1 MRRYFGG
8 GVMNLI
14 SVSADRDY
22 EVVIDIDWQK
32 ALEPNL
38 VNRGQVAVIVSEA
51 MRDRIIGLPETEAQ
65 IHIFTVPDSEA
76 GKSFAT
82 YQKVLD
88 WLGAAGFTRNDLIVA
103 VGGGAVTDLSGFV
116 ASSWLRGID
125 WVAVPTTLAAMVD
138 AAVGGKTGINS
149 EYGKNLIGSFYSPIS
164 VLVDLSWLETLS
176 DRDFAAGLAEV
187 LKSGFI
193 VDGQIVELLK
203 GKELAEIRADA
214 ALTLELISRTVA
226 VKAKVVSGDFKESFD
241 REILN
246 YGHTLGHAIELHS
259 KYALRHGECVSI
271 GLVFAANLA
280 KQIGS
285 LSDEVTSLHQ
295 EILRNLGLPVTYE
308 SRHWPELR
316 ANMTI
321 DKKSRSGT
329 LRFVAISEIGKTLR
343 IEGPSES
350 DLLAAYER
358 LSS

>member
-1 MRRYFGG
+1 M
-8 GVMNLI
+8 VNI
-14 SVSADRDY
+14 SVSADRTYD
-22 EVVIDIDWQK
+22 VIVDCNWRE
-32 ALEPNL
+32 ALTPLLSE
-38 VNRGQVAVIVSEA
+38 RGQVAIIVSEA
-51 MRDRIIGLPETEAQ
+51 MADHITDLPDTDAQ

-76 GKSFAT
+76 GKSFASF
-82 YQKVLD
+82 QKLLD
-88 WLGAAGFTRNDLIVA
+88 WLGAAGFTRNDLVVA

-164 VLVDLSWLETLS
+164 VLVDTSWLDSLS

-187 LKSGFI
+187 IKSGFI
-193 VDGQIVELLK
+193 ADRKIVDLLIDK
-203 GKELAEIRADA
+203 DLAAVRDDKS
-214 ALTLELISRTVA
+214 LTLELITRTVA
-226 VKAKVVSGDFKESFD
+226 VKAKVVSGDFRESFD

-246 YGHTLGHAIELHS
+246 YGHTLGHAIELQS
-259 KYALRHGECVSI
+259 RYSLRHGECVSI

-280 KQIGS
+280 NQVGI
-285 LSDEVTSLHQ
+285 LSDELTKLHGQ
-295 EILRNLGLPVTYE
+295 ILTKLSLPVTYE
-308 SRHWPELR
+308 SKYWSELR
-316 ANMTI
+316 AAMSI

-343 IEGPSES
+343 IEAPSES

-358 LSS
+358 LCS

>member
-1 MRRYFGG
+1 
-8 GVMNLI
+8 MNVI
-14 SVSADRDY
+14 SVSADREY

-32 ALEPNL
+32 ALEPYL

-76 GKSFAT
+76 GKSFET

-214 ALTLELISRTVA
+214 TLTLELISRTVA

-259 KYALRHGECVSI
+259 RYALRHGECVSI

-280 KQIGS
+280 KQIGI

-295 EILRNLGLPVTYE
+295 EILGNLGLPVTYE
-308 SRHWPELR
+308 SRHWSELR
-316 ANMTI
+316 ANMAI

>member
-1 MRRYFGG
+1 MER
-8 GVMNLI
+8 I

-22 EVVIDIDWQK
+22 EILIEINWQK
-32 ALEPNL
+32 AIEPYL
-38 VNRGQVAVIVSEA
+38 TNRGQVAVIVSET
-51 MRDRIIGLPETEAQ
+51 MRERITDLPQTDAQ

-82 YQKVLD
+82 YQKLLD
-88 WLGAAGFTRNDLIVA
+88 WLGAAGFTRNDVVIA

-116 ASSWLRGID
+116 ASTWLRGID
-125 WVAVPTTLAAMVD
+125 WIAVPTTLAAMVD

-164 VLVDLSWLETLS
+164 VLVDLSWLDTLS
-176 DRDFAAGLAEV
+176 DRDFAAGFAEV

-193 VDGQIVELLK
+193 ADGQIVELLK
-203 GKELAEIRADA
+203 AKTLPEVRTNQ
-214 ALTLELISRTVA
+214 ALTLELISRTVT

-246 YGHTLGHAIELHS
+246 YGHTLGNAIELHS
-259 KYALRHGECVSI
+259 KYMLRHGECVSI

-280 KQIGS
+280 NQVGI
-285 LSDEVTSLHQ
+285 LSDEITALHVS
-295 EILRNLGLPVTYE
+295 ILEKLGLPVSYE

-316 ANMTI
+316 ANMAI

-343 IEGPSES
+343 IEAPVES
-350 DLLAAYER
+350 DLLVAYER
-358 LSS
+358 LCS

>member
-1 MRRYFGG
+1 MKS
-8 GVMNLI
+8 I
-14 SVSADRDY
+14 SVTADRDY

-32 ALEPNL
+32 AIEPYL
-38 VNRGQVAVIVSEA
+38 TNRGQVAVIVSEA
-51 MRDRIIGLPETEAQ
+51 MRDRIANLPSTDAQ

-76 GKSFAT
+76 GKSFAS

-116 ASSWLRGID
+116 ASSWLRGIE

-164 VLVDLSWLETLS
+164 VLVDLSWLSSLS

-187 LKSGFI
+187 IKCGFI
-193 VDGQIVELLK
+193 VDTQIVELLK
-203 GKELAEIRADA
+203 DRNLLEVRSDRD
-214 ALTLELISRTVA
+214 LTLELITRSIA

-280 KQIGS
+280 NQSGILADQATDLHKKI
-285 LSDEVTSLHQ
+285 LS
-295 EILRNLGLPVTYE
+295 NLGLPTSYE
-308 SRHWPELR
+308 GRHWPELR
-316 ANMTI
+316 ANMAI

-329 LRFVAISEIGKTLR
+329 LRFVAISELGRTLR
-343 IEGPSES
+343 IEAPSES

-358 LSS
+358 LCS

>member
-1 MRRYFGG
+1 
-8 GVMNLI
+8 VSNI
-14 SVSADRDY
+14 SVSADRKY
-22 EVVIDIDWQK
+22 EVEIDVNWQAAIK
-32 ALEPNL
+32 PLL
-38 VNRGQVAVIVSEA
+38 VDRGQVAIIVSEA
-51 MRDRIIGLPETEAQ
+51 MRDRIVGLPETDAQ

-88 WLGAAGFTRNDLIVA
+88 WLGAAGFTRNDLVIA

-164 VLVDLSWLETLS
+164 VLIDLAWLETLS

-193 VDGQIVELLK
+193 VDGVIVELLK
-203 GKELAEIRADA
+203 GKSVPEVRSDR
-214 ALTLELISRTVA
+214 ALTLELISRTVG

-246 YGHTLGHAIELHS
+246 YGHTLGHAIELHC
-259 KYALRHGECVSI
+259 KYSLRHGECVSI

-280 KQIGS
+280 NQTGI
-285 LSDEVTSLHQ
+285 LSDEITQLHLS
-295 EILRNLGLPVTYE
+295 ILQKLGLPTTYE
-308 SRHWPELR
+308 SRHWAELR
-316 ANMTI
+316 ASMAI

-343 IEGPSES
+343 IEAPSES

>member
-1 MRRYFGG
+1 
-8 GVMNLI
+8 MNTI
-14 SVSADRDY
+14 SVTADRNY

-32 ALEPNL
+32 AIEPYL
-38 VNRGQVAVIVSEA
+38 PNRGQVAVIVSEA
-51 MRDRIIGLPETEAQ
+51 MRDRIVNLPVTDAQ

-103 VGGGAVTDLSGFV
+103 VGGGAVTDLSGFD

-164 VLVDLSWLETLS
+164 VLVDLSWLLTLS

-187 LKSGFI
+187 IKCGFI
-193 VDGQIVELLK
+193 VDTEIVELLK
-203 GKELAEIRADA
+203 DRNLLEVRSDRD
-214 ALTLELISRTVA
+214 LTLELITRSIA

-246 YGHTLGHAIELHS
+246 YGHTLGHAIELQS
-259 KYALRHGECVSI
+259 KYTLRHGECVSI

-280 KQIGS
+280 NQFGILTDQATDLHKKI
-285 LSDEVTSLHQ
+285 LS
-295 EILRNLGLPVTYE
+295 NLGLPTSYE

-316 ANMTI
+316 ANMSI

-329 LRFVAISEIGKTLR
+329 LRFVAISEFGKTLR
-343 IEGPSES
+343 IEAPSES

-358 LSS
+358 LCS

>member
-1 MRRYFGG
+1 MS
-8 GVMNLI
+8 NI
-14 SVSADRDY
+14 SVSADRNY
-22 EVVIDIDWQK
+22 EVEIDVHWQNAIK
-32 ALEPNL
+32 PLL
-38 VNRGQVAVIVSEA
+38 VNRGQVAIIVSEA
-51 MRDRIIGLPETEAQ
+51 MRDRIVGLPETDAQ

-76 GKSFAT
+76 GKSFVT
-82 YQKVLD
+82 YEKLLD
-88 WLGAAGFTRNDLIVA
+88 WLGAAGFTRNDLVIA

-164 VLVDLSWLETLS
+164 VLVDLTWLETLS

-193 VDGQIVELLK
+193 VDGVIVDLLK
-203 GKELAEIRADA
+203 GKSLPEIRSDR

-226 VKAKVVSGDFKESFD
+226 VKAKVVSGDFKENFD

-246 YGHTLGHAIELHS
+246 YGHTLGHAIELHC
-259 KYALRHGECVSI
+259 KYSLRHGECVSI

-280 KQIGS
+280 NQTGI
-285 LSDEVTSLHQ
+285 LSDEITQLHLS
-295 EILRNLGLPVTYE
+295 ILENLGLPTTYE
-308 SRHWPELR
+308 SHHWPELR
-316 ANMTI
+316 ANMAI

-343 IEGPSES
+343 IETPSES

>member
-1 MRRYFGG
+1 
-8 GVMNLI
+8 MNTI
-14 SVSADRDY
+14 SVTADRSY
-22 EVVIDIDWQK
+22 EVVIDINWQK
-32 ALEPNL
+32 AIEQYLT
-38 VNRGQVAVIVSEA
+38 NRGQVAVIVSEA
-51 MRDRIIGLPETEAQ
+51 MRDRIVNLPVTDAQ

-88 WLGAAGFTRNDLIVA
+88 WLGAAGFTRNDLVVA

-164 VLVDLSWLETLS
+164 VLVDLSWLSTLS

-187 LKSGFI
+187 IKCGFI
-193 VDGQIVELLK
+193 VDTEIVELLK
-203 GKELAEIRADA
+203 DRNLLQVRSDRD
-214 ALTLELISRTVA
+214 LTFELITRSIA
-226 VKAKVVSGDFKESFD
+226 VKAKVVSGDFKEGFD

-280 KQIGS
+280 NQSGILADQATELHKRI
-285 LSDEVTSLHQ
+285 LS
-295 EILRNLGLPVTYE
+295 NLGLPTSYE

-316 ANMTI
+316 ANMAI

-329 LRFVAISEIGKTLR
+329 LRFVAISEFGKTLR
-343 IEGPSES
+343 IEAPSES

-358 LSS
+358 LCS

>member
-1 MRRYFGG
+1 MKY
-8 GVMNLI
+8 I

-22 EVVIDIDWQK
+22 EVVIDANWQI
-32 ALEPNL
+32 ALEPYL
-38 VNRGQVAVIVSEA
+38 INRGQVAVIVSEA
-51 MRDRIIGLPETEAQ
+51 MCDRITDLPETDAQ

-82 YQKVLD
+82 YQKLLD
-88 WLGAAGFTRNDLIVA
+88 WLGAAGFTRNDLVIA

-116 ASSWLRGID
+116 ASTWLRGID

-164 VLVDLSWLETLS
+164 VLVDLSWLDTLS

-193 VDGQIVELLK
+193 ADGEIVDLL
-203 GKELAEIRADA
+203 DA
-214 ALTLELISRTVA
+214 KTLPEVRSNQALTLELISRTVA

-280 KQIGS
+280 NQVGL
-285 LSDEVTSLHQ
+285 LSA
-295 EILRNLGLPVTYE
+295 EITEQHVNILERLGLPISYE

-316 ANMTI
+316 ANMAI

-329 LRFVAISEIGKTLR
+329 LRFVGISEIGKTLR
-343 IEGPSES
+343 IEAPSES

-358 LSS
+358 LCS

>member
-1 MRRYFGG
+1 MKSIL
-8 GVMNLI
+8 VT
-14 SVSADRDY
+14 SDRDY
-22 EVVIDIDWQK
+22 EVVIDTDWQK
-32 ALEPNL
+32 AVEPYL
-38 VNRGQVAVIVSEA
+38 SNRGQVAVIVSEA
-51 MRDRIIGLPETEAQ
+51 MRDRIVNLPVTDAQ
-65 IHIFTVPDSEA
+65 IHIFTVPDSEG

-88 WLGAAGFTRNDLIVA
+88 WLGAAGFTRNDLVIA

-164 VLVDLSWLETLS
+164 VLVDLSWLSTLS

-187 LKSGFI
+187 IKCGFI
-193 VDGQIVELLK
+193 VDTQIVELLK
-203 GKELAEIRADA
+203 DRNLLDVRSDR
-214 ALTLELISRTVA
+214 ALTLELITRSIA

-280 KQIGS
+280 NESGLLADQATDLHKKI
-285 LSDEVTSLHQ
+285 LS
-295 EILRNLGLPVTYE
+295 NLGLPTSYE

-316 ANMTI
+316 ANMAI

-343 IEGPSES
+343 IEAPSES

-358 LSS
+358 LCS

>member
-1 MRRYFGG
+1 
-8 GVMNLI
+8 
-14 SVSADRDY
+14 
-22 EVVIDIDWQK
+22 
-32 ALEPNL
+32 
-38 VNRGQVAVIVSEA
+38 
-51 MRDRIIGLPETEAQ
+51 MRDRIVGLPETDAQ
-65 IHIFTVPDSEA
+65 IHIFAVPDSEA

-88 WLGAAGFTRNDLIVA
+88 WLGAAGFTRNDLVIA

-164 VLVDLSWLETLS
+164 VLVDLAWLETLS

-193 VDGQIVELLK
+193 VDGVIVDLLK
-203 GKELAEIRADA
+203 GKSVPEVRSDR
-214 ALTLELISRTVA
+214 ALTLELISRTVG

-259 KYALRHGECVSI
+259 KYSLRHGECVSI

-280 KQIGS
+280 NQTGI
-285 LSDEVTSLHQ
+285 LSDEITQLHLS
-295 EILRNLGLPVTYE
+295 ILEKLGLPTTYE
-308 SRHWPELR
+308 SRHWAELR
-316 ANMTI
+316 ASMAI

-329 LRFVAISEIGKTLR
+329 LRFVAISEIGKTFR
-343 IEGPSES
+343 IEAPSES

>member
-1 MRRYFGG
+1 MK
-8 GVMNLI
+8 NI
-14 SVSADRDY
+14 SVSADREY
-22 EVVIDIDWQK
+22 EVLIDIDWRESL
-32 ALEPNL
+32 APFLL
-38 VNRGQVAVIVSEA
+38 GRGQVAIIVSEA
-51 MRDRIIGLPETEAQ
+51 MHDRINNLPQSDAQ
-65 IHIFTVPDSEA
+65 LHIFMVPDSEA

-88 WLGAAGFTRNDLIVA
+88 WLGAAGFTRNDLVVA

-164 VLVDLSWLETLS
+164 VLVDLSWLQTLS

-193 VDGQIVELLK
+193 VDREIVELLK
-203 GKELAEIRADA
+203 GKDLKDIRNDQG
-214 ALTLELISRTVA
+214 LTLELISRTVA
-226 VKAKVVSGDFKESFD
+226 VKAKVVSGDFKENFD

-259 KYALRHGECVSI
+259 KYLLRHGECVSI

-280 KQIGS
+280 NLTGI
-285 LSDEVTSLHQ
+285 LSDEITDLHQ
-295 EILRNLGLPVTYE
+295 MILGNLGLPTSYE
-308 SRHWPELR
+308 RRHWPELR
-316 ANMTI
+316 ANMAI

-343 IEGPSES
+343 IEAPIES

-358 LSS
+358 LCS

>member
-1 MRRYFGG
+1 MES
-8 GVMNLI
+8 I
-14 SVSADRDY
+14 SVSADREY
-22 EVVIDIDWQK
+22 KVVIDIDWQK
-32 ALEPNL
+32 AIAPYLID
-38 VNRGQVAVIVSEA
+38 RGQVAVIVSEV
-51 MRDRIIGLPETEAQ
+51 MRDRIVGLPETDAQ

-76 GKSFAT
+76 GKSFST
-82 YQKVLD
+82 YQKLLD
-88 WLGAAGFTRNDLIVA
+88 WLGAAGFTRNDLLIA

-164 VLVDLSWLETLS
+164 VLIDLSWLETLS

-187 LKSGFI
+187 LKCGFI

-203 GKELAEIRADA
+203 KRNLPEVRNSR
-214 ALTLELISRTVA
+214 ALTLELISRTIA

-246 YGHTLGHAIELHS
+246 YGHTLGHAIELQS
-259 KYALRHGECVSI
+259 KYSLRHGECVSI

-280 KQIGS
+280 NQTGI
-285 LSDEVTSLHQ
+285 LPDEISELHSN
-295 EILRNLGLPVTYE
+295 ILEKLGLPISYE
-308 SRHWPELR
+308 SRHWSELR
-316 ANMTI
+316 ANMAN

-343 IEGPSES
+343 IEAPSES

-358 LSS
+358 LCS

>member
-1 MRRYFGG
+1 
-8 GVMNLI
+8 
-14 SVSADRDY
+14 
-22 EVVIDIDWQK
+22 
-32 ALEPNL
+32 
-38 VNRGQVAVIVSEA
+38 
-51 MRDRIIGLPETEAQ
+51 MRDQITNLPETDAQ

-82 YQKVLD
+82 YHKLLD
-88 WLGAAGFTRNDLIVA
+88 WLGAAGFTRNDLVIA

-116 ASSWLRGID
+116 ASTWLRGID

-193 VDGQIVELLK
+193 ADVQIVELLN
-203 GKELAEIRADA
+203 GKSLSEVRSNR

-226 VKAKVVSGDFKESFD
+226 VKATVVSGDFKESFD

-246 YGHTLGHAIELHS
+246 YGHTLGHAIELQS
-259 KYALRHGECVSI
+259 KYSLRHGECVSI

-280 KQIGS
+280 NQVGL
-285 LSDEVTSLHQ
+285 LSDEITALHVN
-295 EILRNLGLPVTYE
+295 ILERLGLPTSYE

-316 ANMTI
+316 ANMAI

-329 LRFVAISEIGKTLR
+329 LRFVGISEIGKTLR
-343 IEGPSES
+343 IEAPSES

-358 LSS
+358 LCS

>member
-1 MRRYFGG
+1 MKS
-8 GVMNLI
+8 I
-14 SVSADRDY
+14 SVTADRDY

-32 ALEPNL
+32 AIEPYL
-38 VNRGQVAVIVSEA
+38 TNRGQVAVIVSEA
-51 MRDRIIGLPETEAQ
+51 MRDRIANLPSTDAQ

-116 ASSWLRGID
+116 ASSWLRGIE

-164 VLVDLSWLETLS
+164 VLVDLSWLSTLS

-187 LKSGFI
+187 IKCGFI
-193 VDGQIVELLK
+193 VDTQIVELLK
-203 GKELAEIRADA
+203 DRNLLEVRSDRD
-214 ALTLELISRTVA
+214 LTLELITRSIA

-280 KQIGS
+280 NESGILADQATDLHKKI
-285 LSDEVTSLHQ
+285 LS
-295 EILRNLGLPVTYE
+295 NLGLPTSYE
-308 SRHWPELR
+308 GRHWPELR
-316 ANMTI
+316 ANMAI

-329 LRFVAISEIGKTLR
+329 LRFVAISEIGRTLR
-343 IEGPSES
+343 IEAPSES

-358 LSS
+358 LCS

>member
-1 MRRYFGG
+1 MS
-8 GVMNLI
+8 NI
-14 SVSADRDY
+14 SVSADRKY
-22 EVVIDIDWQK
+22 EVEIDVNWQAAIK
-32 ALEPNL
+32 PLL
-38 VNRGQVAVIVSEA
+38 VDRGQVAIIVSEA
-51 MRDRIIGLPETEAQ
+51 MRDRIVELPETDAQ

-88 WLGAAGFTRNDLIVA
+88 WLGAAGFTRNDLVIA

-164 VLVDLSWLETLS
+164 VLIDLAWLETLS

-193 VDGQIVELLK
+193 VDGVIVELLN
-203 GKELAEIRADA
+203 GKSVPEVRSDR
-214 ALTLELISRTVA
+214 ALTLELISRTVG

-246 YGHTLGHAIELHS
+246 YGHTLGHAIELHC
-259 KYALRHGECVSI
+259 KYSLRHGECVSI

-280 KQIGS
+280 NQTGI
-285 LSDEVTSLHQ
+285 LSDEITQLHLS
-295 EILRNLGLPVTYE
+295 ILQKLGLPTTYE
-308 SRHWPELR
+308 SRHWAELR
-316 ANMTI
+316 ASMAI

-343 IEGPSES
+343 IEAPSES

>member
-1 MRRYFGG
+1 MT
-8 GVMNLI
+8 NI
-14 SVSADRDY
+14 SVSADRKY
-22 EVVIDIDWQK
+22 EVELDVNWQNAIK
-32 ALEPNL
+32 PLLA
-38 VNRGQVAVIVSEA
+38 NRGQVAIIVSEA
-51 MRDRIIGLPETEAQ
+51 MRERIVGLPETDAQ

-88 WLGAAGFTRNDLIVA
+88 WLGAAGFTRNDLVIA

-164 VLVDLSWLETLS
+164 VLVDLTWLETLS

-193 VDGQIVELLK
+193 VDGVIVDLLK
-203 GKELAEIRADA
+203 GKSVPEVRSDR

-246 YGHTLGHAIELHS
+246 YGHTLGHAIELHC
-259 KYALRHGECVSI
+259 KYSLRHGECVSI

-280 KQIGS
+280 NQTGI
-285 LSDEVTSLHQ
+285 LSDEITQIHLS
-295 EILRNLGLPVTYE
+295 ILENLGLPTTYE
-308 SRHWPELR
+308 SHHWPELR
-316 ANMTI
+316 ANMAI

-343 IEGPSES
+343 IEAPNES

>member
-1 MRRYFGG
+1 M
-8 GVMNLI
+8 
-14 SVSADRDY
+14 
-22 EVVIDIDWQK
+22 
-32 ALEPNL
+32 
-38 VNRGQVAVIVSEA
+38 
-51 MRDRIIGLPETEAQ
+51 
-65 IHIFTVPDSEA
+65 
-76 GKSFAT
+76 
-82 YQKVLD
+82 
-88 WLGAAGFTRNDLIVA
+88 
-103 VGGGAVTDLSGFV
+103 
-116 ASSWLRGID
+116 
-125 WVAVPTTLAAMVD
+125 AVPTTLAAMVD

-164 VLVDLSWLETLS
+164 VLVDLSWLDTLS

-193 VDGQIVELLK
+193 ADGEIVDLL
-203 GKELAEIRADA
+203 DA
-214 ALTLELISRTVA
+214 KTLPEVRSNQALTLELISRTVA

-280 KQIGS
+280 NQVGL
-285 LSDEVTSLHQ
+285 LSAEITALHVN
-295 EILRNLGLPVTYE
+295 ILESLGLPTSYE

-316 ANMTI
+316 ANMAI

-329 LRFVAISEIGKTLR
+329 LRFVGISEIGKTLR
-343 IEGPSES
+343 IEAPSES

-358 LSS
+358 LCS

>member
-1 MRRYFGG
+1 
-8 GVMNLI
+8 MNSI
-14 SVSADRDY
+14 SVSADRNY
-22 EVVIDIDWQK
+22 EVLIDLNWQK
-32 ALEPNL
+32 AIEPYF
-38 VNRGQVAVIVSEA
+38 VNRGQIAVIVSEA
-51 MRDRIIGLPETEAQ
+51 MADRIVDLPETDAQ
-65 IHIFTVPDSEA
+65 VHIFTVPDSEA

-82 YQKVLD
+82 YQKLLD
-88 WLGAAGFTRNDLIVA
+88 WLGAAGFTRNDLVVA

-164 VLVDLSWLETLS
+164 VLVDLSWLATLS

-187 LKSGFI
+187 LKCGFI
-193 VDGQIVELLK
+193 VDTEIVELLK
-203 GKELAEIRADA
+203 DRKLDEVRADR
-214 ALTLELISRTVA
+214 ALTLDLITRSIA
-226 VKAKVVSGDFKESFD
+226 VKAKVVSVDFKESFD

-259 KYALRHGECVSI
+259 KYSLRHGECVAI
-271 GLVFAANLA
+271 GLVYAANLA
-280 KQIGS
+280 NQSGILADQVTELHKQI
-285 LSDEVTSLHQ
+285 LN
-295 EILRNLGLPVTYE
+295 NLGLPTSYE

-316 ANMTI
+316 ANMAI

-343 IEGPSES
+343 IEAPSES

-358 LSS
+358 LCS

>member
-1 MRRYFGG
+1 
-8 GVMNLI
+8 
-14 SVSADRDY
+14 
-22 EVVIDIDWQK
+22 
-32 ALEPNL
+32 
-38 VNRGQVAVIVSEA
+38 
-51 MRDRIIGLPETEAQ
+51 MRDRIINLPSTDAQ

-88 WLGAAGFTRNDLIVA
+88 WLGAAGFTRNDLVVA

-116 ASSWLRGID
+116 ASSWLRGIE

-149 EYGKNLIGSFYSPIS
+149 EYGKNLIGSFYSPVS
-164 VLVDLSWLETLS
+164 VLVDLTWLETLS

-193 VDGQIVELLK
+193 ADPEIVELLK
-203 GKELAEIRADA
+203 TRKLADVRNDR
-214 ALTLELISRTVA
+214 ALTLELITRTVA
-226 VKAKVVSGDFKESFD
+226 VKAKVVSGDFRESFN

-246 YGHTLGHAIELHS
+246 YGHTLGHAIESHS
-259 KYALRHGECVSI
+259 NYALRHGECVSI

-280 KQIGS
+280 NQTGN
-285 LSDEVTSLHQ
+285 LSDEIRNLHL
-295 EILRNLGLPVTYE
+295 EILSNLGLPTSYE

-316 ANMTI
+316 ANMAI

-343 IEGPSES
+343 IEAPSES

-358 LSS
+358 LCS

>member
-1 MRRYFGG
+1 MKS
-8 GVMNLI
+8 I
-14 SVSADRDY
+14 SVNADRDY
-22 EVVIDIDWQK
+22 EIVIDTDWQK
-32 ALEPNL
+32 AVEPYL
-38 VNRGQVAVIVSEA
+38 SNRGQVAVIVSEA
-51 MRDRIIGLPETEAQ
+51 MRDRIVNLPVTDAQ

-164 VLVDLSWLETLS
+164 VLVDLSWLSTLS

-187 LKSGFI
+187 IKCGFI
-193 VDGQIVELLK
+193 VDTEIVELLK
-203 GKELAEIRADA
+203 DRNLLDVRSDR
-214 ALTLELISRTVA
+214 ALTLELITRSIA
-226 VKAKVVSGDFKESFD
+226 VKATVVSGDFKESFD

-280 KQIGS
+280 NKSGILADQATDLHKKI
-285 LSDEVTSLHQ
+285 LS
-295 EILRNLGLPVTYE
+295 NLGLPTSYE

-316 ANMTI
+316 ANMAI

-329 LRFVAISEIGKTLR
+329 LRFVAISELGKTLR
-343 IEGPSES
+343 IEAPSES

-358 LSS
+358 LCS

>member
-1 MRRYFGG
+1 MKSIC
-8 GVMNLI
+8 VT
-14 SVSADRDY
+14 ADREY

-32 ALEPNL
+32 AIEPYL
-38 VNRGQVAVIVSEA
+38 VNRGQVAVVVSEA
-51 MRDRIIGLPETEAQ
+51 MRDRILNLPSTDAQ
-65 IHIFTVPDSEA
+65 IHIFAVPDSEA

-164 VLVDLSWLETLS
+164 VLVDLSWLTTLS

-187 LKSGFI
+187 IKCGFI
-193 VDGQIVELLK
+193 VDTEIVELLK
-203 GKELAEIRADA
+203 DRNCMEVRSDR
-214 ALTLELISRTVA
+214 ALTLDLISRSIA

-259 KYALRHGECVSI
+259 KYALRHGECVAI

-280 KQIGS
+280 NQSDI
-285 LSDEVTSLHQ
+285 LSDQTTELHKK
-295 EILRNLGLPVTYE
+295 ILSNLGLPTSYE

-316 ANMTI
+316 ASMAI

-343 IEGPSES
+343 IEAPSES

>member
-1 MRRYFGG
+1 
-8 GVMNLI
+8 MNRI
-14 SVSADRDY
+14 SITADRNY

-32 ALEPNL
+32 VIEPYL
-38 VNRGQVAVIVSEA
+38 TNRGQVAVIVSET
-51 MRDRIIGLPETEAQ
+51 MRDRIVNLPVTDAQ

-76 GKSFAT
+76 GKSFST

-149 EYGKNLIGSFYSPIS
+149 EYGKNLIGSFYSPIA
-164 VLVDLSWLETLS
+164 VLVDLAWLESLS

-187 LKSGFI
+187 VKCGFI
-193 VDGQIVELLK
+193 VDAKIVELLK
-203 GKELAEIRADA
+203 ERNLSEVRSNRG
-214 ALTLELISRTVA
+214 LTLELITRSVTV
-226 VKAKVVSGDFKESFD
+226 KGKVVSGDFKESFD

-259 KYALRHGECVSI
+259 KYTLRHGECVSI

-280 KQIGS
+280 NQCGILPDQATDLHKKI
-285 LSDEVTSLHQ
+285 LSD
-295 EILRNLGLPVTYE
+295 LGLPTSYE

-316 ANMTI
+316 ANMAI

-329 LRFVAISEIGKTLR
+329 LRFVAISEFGKTLR
-343 IEGPSES
+343 IEAPSEG

-358 LSS
+358 LCS

>member
-1 MRRYFGG
+1 MKS
-8 GVMNLI
+8 I
-14 SVSADRDY
+14 SVTADRDY

-32 ALEPNL
+32 AIEPCL
-38 VNRGQVAVIVSEA
+38 TNRGQVAVIVSEA
-51 MRDRIIGLPETEAQ
+51 MRDRIVNLPVTDAQ

-76 GKSFAT
+76 GKSFAS

-164 VLVDLSWLETLS
+164 VLVDLSWLSTLS

-187 LKSGFI
+187 IKCGFI
-193 VDGQIVELLK
+193 VDTEIVELLK
-203 GKELAEIRADA
+203 DRNLLEVRGDR
-214 ALTLELISRTVA
+214 ALTLELITRSIA

-280 KQIGS
+280 NESGILADQATDLHKKI
-285 LSDEVTSLHQ
+285 LS
-295 EILRNLGLPVTYE
+295 NLGLPTSYE

-316 ANMTI
+316 ANMAI

-343 IEGPSES
+343 IEAPSES

-358 LSS
+358 LCS

>member
-1 MRRYFGG
+1 MS
-8 GVMNLI
+8 NI
-14 SVSADRDY
+14 SVSADRKY
-22 EVVIDIDWQK
+22 EVEIDINWQNAIK
-32 ALEPNL
+32 PLLA
-38 VNRGQVAVIVSEA
+38 NRGQVAIIVSET
-51 MRDRIIGLPETEAQ
+51 MRDRIVGLPETDAQ

-76 GKSFAT
+76 GKSFAS

-88 WLGAAGFTRNDLIVA
+88 WLGAAGFTRNDLVIA

-164 VLVDLSWLETLS
+164 VLVDLTWLETLS

-193 VDGQIVELLK
+193 IDGVIVDLLK
-203 GKELAEIRADA
+203 GKSVPEIRSDR

-246 YGHTLGHAIELHS
+246 YGHTLGHAIELHC
-259 KYALRHGECVSI
+259 KYSLRHGECVSI

-280 KQIGS
+280 NQTGI
-285 LSDEVTSLHQ
+285 LSDEITQLHLS
-295 EILRNLGLPVTYE
+295 ILENLGLPTTYE
-308 SRHWPELR
+308 SHHWPELR
-316 ANMTI
+316 ANMAI

-343 IEGPSES
+343 IEAPSES

>member
-1 MRRYFGG
+1 
-8 GVMNLI
+8 MNSI
-14 SVSADRDY
+14 SVLADRNY
-22 EVVIDIDWQK
+22 EVLIDIEWQK
-32 ALEPNL
+32 ALEPYL

-51 MRDRIIGLPETEAQ
+51 MRDRIVGLPEIEAQ

-82 YQKVLD
+82 YQQVLD
-88 WLGAAGFTRNDLIVA
+88 WLGAAGFTRNDLVVA

-149 EYGKNLIGSFYSPIS
+149 EYGKNLIGSFYSPVS

-193 VDGQIVELLK
+193 VDGQIVELLN
-203 GKELAEIRADA
+203 GKTIAEVRANR
-214 ALTLELISRTVA
+214 ALTLELISRTVT
-226 VKAKVVSGDFKESFD
+226 VKAKVVSGDFKENFD

-259 KYALRHGECVSI
+259 KYKLRHGECVSI

-280 KQIGS
+280 NQMGILPAEVAESHKVI
-285 LSDEVTSLHQ
+285 LS
-295 EILRNLGLPVTYE
+295 NLGLPVSYE
-308 SRHWPELR
+308 RHYWPELR
-316 ANMTI
+316 ANMAI
-321 DKKSRSGT
+321 DKKTRSDT

-343 IEGPSES
+343 IEAPSES

>member
-1 MRRYFGG
+1 MR
-8 GVMNLI
+8 NI
-14 SVSADRDY
+14 SVSADRKY
-22 EVVIDIDWQK
+22 EVEIDVNWQAAIK
-32 ALEPNL
+32 PLLAD
-38 VNRGQVAVIVSEA
+38 RGQVAIIVSEA
-51 MRDRIIGLPETEAQ
+51 MRDRIVGLPETDAQ
-65 IHIFTVPDSEA
+65 IHIFAVPDSEA

-88 WLGAAGFTRNDLIVA
+88 WLGAAGFTRNDLVIA

-149 EYGKNLIGSFYSPIS
+149 EYGKNLIGSFYSPVS
-164 VLVDLSWLETLS
+164 VLVDLTWLETLS

-193 VDGQIVELLK
+193 VDGVIVNLLK
-203 GKELAEIRADA
+203 GKSVPEVRSDR

-246 YGHTLGHAIELHS
+246 YGHTLGHAIELHC
-259 KYALRHGECVSI
+259 KYSLRHGECVSI

-280 KQIGS
+280 NQTGI
-285 LSDEVTSLHQ
+285 LSDEITQLHLS
-295 EILRNLGLPVTYE
+295 ILEKLGLPTTYE
-308 SRHWPELR
+308 SRHWAELR
-316 ANMTI
+316 ANMAI
-321 DKKSRSGT
+321 DKKTRSGT

-343 IEGPSES
+343 IEAPSES

>member
-1 MRRYFGG
+1 MT
-8 GVMNLI
+8 NI
-14 SVSADRDY
+14 SVSADRKY
-22 EVVIDIDWQK
+22 EVQIDVNWQN
-32 ALEPNL
+32 AINPLL
-38 VNRGQVAVIVSEA
+38 ANRGQVAIIVSEA
-51 MRDRIIGLPETEAQ
+51 MRDRIVGLPETDAQ

-88 WLGAAGFTRNDLIVA
+88 WLGAAGFTRNDLVIA

-149 EYGKNLIGSFYSPIS
+149 DYGKNLIGSFHSPIS
-164 VLVDLSWLETLS
+164 VLVDLTWLETLS

-193 VDGQIVELLK
+193 VDGVIVDLLK
-203 GKELAEIRADA
+203 GKSVPEIRSDR

-246 YGHTLGHAIELHS
+246 YGHTLGHAIELHC
-259 KYALRHGECVSI
+259 KYSLRHGECVSI

-280 KQIGS
+280 NQTGI
-285 LSDEVTSLHQ
+285 LSDEITQLHLS
-295 EILRNLGLPVTYE
+295 ILENLGLPTTYE
-308 SRHWPELR
+308 SHHWPELR
-316 ANMTI
+316 ANMAI

-343 IEGPSES
+343 IEAPSES

>member
-1 MRRYFGG
+1 MKH
-8 GVMNLI
+8 I

-22 EVVIDIDWQK
+22 EVLIDANWLDAI
-32 ALEPNL
+32 EPYL
-38 VNRGQVAVIVSEA
+38 VNRGQVAVIVSKA
-51 MRDRIIGLPETEAQ
+51 MRDRITDLPESDAQ
-65 IHIFTVPDSEA
+65 VHIFTVPDSET

-82 YQKVLD
+82 YQKLLD

-116 ASSWLRGID
+116 ASTWLRGID

-164 VLVDLSWLETLS
+164 VLVDLSWLDTLS

-193 VDGQIVELLK
+193 GDGQIVELLN
-203 GKELAEIRADA
+203 GKTSPEVRSNHS
-214 ALTLELISRTVA
+214 LTLELIFRTVA

-280 KQIGS
+280 NQLGL
-285 LSDEVTSLHQ
+285 LSDEITALHVH
-295 EILRNLGLPVTYE
+295 ILEGLGLPISYE

-316 ANMTI
+316 ANMAI

-329 LRFVAISEIGKTLR
+329 LRFVGISEIGKTLR
-343 IEGPSES
+343 IEAPSES

>member
-1 MRRYFGG
+1 M
-8 GVMNLI
+8 MKSI
-14 SVSADRDY
+14 AVSADRDY
-22 EVVIDIDWQK
+22 EILIDITWQK
-32 ALEPNL
+32 AIEPFL
-38 VNRGQVAVIVSEA
+38 VNRGQVAVIVSET
-51 MRDRIIGLPETEAQ
+51 MRDRIVDLPSIDAQ

-82 YQKVLD
+82 FHKVLD
-88 WLGAAGFTRNDLIVA
+88 WLGAAGFTRNDLVVA

-125 WVAVPTTLAAMVD
+125 WVAVPSTLAAMVD

-164 VLVDLSWLETLS
+164 VLVDLTWLETLS

-187 LKSGFI
+187 IKSGFI
-193 VDGQIVELLK
+193 VDAEIVELLK
-203 GKELAEIRADA
+203 ARSLAEVRNDRS
-214 ALTLELISRTVA
+214 LTLELITRTVA

-246 YGHTLGHAIELHS
+246 YGHTLGHAIESHS
-259 KYALRHGECVSI
+259 NYALRHGECVSI

-280 KQIGS
+280 NQTDI
-285 LSDEVTSLHQ
+285 LSDEIRDLHL
-295 EILRNLGLPVTYE
+295 EILNNLGLPTTFE
-308 SRHWPELR
+308 SRYWPELR
-316 ANMTI
+316 ANMAI
-321 DKKSRSGT
+321 DKKSRSGM

-343 IEGPSES
+343 IEAPSES

-358 LSS
+358 LCS